1 MGPVLRAGPRAFSAA
16 GHGPFC
22 GLEGQERRLLSCAM
36 TKTLRHATALSL
48 SLCVLLGVSAPGLAQ
63 SFEDRSDHSPPYRL
77 FLPPLESTAMP
88 IPLLVMLHGCNQ
100 DALEFAEVTRMNAL
114 AATEGFAVLYPEQRT
129 HPTACWRWYEPEHQ
143 ARGRGE
149 PAAIVGLVEEVMSRS
164 DLTIDP
170 SRIHVA
176 GLSAGAGMAA
186 ILGAAY
192 ADVFAAIGVVA
203 GLPYGIAEDCLSAF
217 NAMQRISDRLPSLA
231 AWSDYWQAYG
241 TCLAAGEANPLLS
254 AVPAA
259 KTLGERAFET
269 MGPRRRILP
278 VVVFHGT
285 ADRRVFP
292 ANEGDLVTQW
302 AQTNDLAANGLDD
315 DDVDDTAES
324 ERLLSFRDKRKTVVR
339 SYETDLGEEVIRS
352 FRVEGMAHAW
362 PGGAPGKPF
371 SDPRAPD
378 ASRLIWGFLS
388 RQEREPLP

>member
-1 MGPVLRAGPRAFSAA
+1 MIRTLRYA
-16 GHGPFC
+16 
-22 GLEGQERRLLSCAM
+22 
-36 TKTLRHATALSL
+36 KTLSLGLCFLLGLSL
-48 SLCVLLGVSAPGLAQ
+48 PGFAQ
-63 SFEDRSDHSPPYRL
+63 SFEDHSDRSPPYRV
-77 FLPPLESTAMP
+77 FLPSLEDTATPL
-88 IPLLVMLHGCNQ
+88 PLLVMLHGCNQ
-100 DALEFAEVTRMNAL
+100 DALAFAEVTRMNEL
-114 AATEGFAVLYPEQRT
+114 AAAEGFAVLYPEQRA
-129 HPTACWRWYEPEHQ
+129 HPTECWRWYEPEHQ

-149 PAAIVGLVEEVMSRS
+149 PAAIVALVEEVMNRS
-164 DLTIDP
+164 DATVDP
-170 SRIHVA
+170 ARVYVA

-192 ADVFAAIGVVA
+192 PDVFAAIGVVA

-217 NAMQRISDRLPSLA
+217 NAMQRISERLPSLA

-241 TCLAAGEANPLLS
+241 TCLAAGQVNPLLS

-259 KTLGERAFET
+259 ETLGERAFEA
-269 MGPRRRILP
+269 MGPRRRVLP

-292 ANEGDLVTQW
+292 ANEGDMVSQW
-302 AQTNDLAANGLDD
+302 AQSNDLAANGLDD

-324 ERLLSFRDKRKTVVR
+324 ERQLSFRDKRKTVVR
-339 SYETDLGEEVIRS
+339 SYETDRGEEVIRS
-352 FRVEGMAHAW
+352 FLVEGMAHAW

-388 RQEREPLP
+388 QQVREPLP